1 MTSHIENDKLMN
13 DISTIQSEND
23 CLYYDFTKGD
33 MEQQKHKLQQLQQR
47 CQQQTLQQ
55 QQPLNNPPH

>member
-1 MTSHIENDKLMN
+1 MN
-13 DISTIQSEND
+13 EMSIIQSEKN

>member
-13 DISTIQSEND
+13 DMSTIQSENN

>member
-1 MTSHIENDKLMN
+1 MN
-13 DISTIQSEND
+13 DMSTIQSVNN

-33 MEQQKHKLQQLQQR
+33 MEQQKHKLQQLQQQ

>member
-1 MTSHIENDKLMN
+1 MTSPIENDKLMS
-13 DISTIQSEND
+13 IIQSENN

>member
-1 MTSHIENDKLMN
+1 MN
-13 DISTIQSEND
+13 DMSIIQSENN

-55 QQPLNNPPH
+55 QQSTALKSKSNSKSKY

>member
-1 MTSHIENDKLMN
+1 MINSCMN
-13 DISTIQSEND
+13 DMSTIQSENN

-55 QQPLNNPPH
+55 QQPFNNPPH

>member
-1 MTSHIENDKLMN
+1 MASHIENDKLMN
-13 DISTIQSEND
+13 DMSIIQIENN

>member
-1 MTSHIENDKLMN
+1 MN
-13 DISTIQSEND
+13 EMSIIQSENN

-55 QQPLNNPPH
+55 QQPFNNPPH

>member
-1 MTSHIENDKLMN
+1 MN
-13 DISTIQSEND
+13 DMSTIQSENN

-33 MEQQKHKLQQLQQR
+33 MEQQNKLQQLQQR

>member
-1 MTSHIENDKLMN
+1 MN
-13 DISTIQSEND
+13 DMSTIQSENN
-23 CLYYDFTKGD
+23 CLYYHFTKGD

>member
-1 MTSHIENDKLMN
+1 MASHIENDKLMN
-13 DISTIQSEND
+13 DMSIVQSENN

>member
-13 DISTIQSEND
+13 DISTIQSENN

-47 CQQQTLQQ
+47 CQ
-55 QQPLNNPPH
+55 

>member
-13 DISTIQSEND
+13 DMSTIQSENN

-55 QQPLNNPPH
+55 QQPFNNPPH

>member
-13 DISTIQSEND
+13 DMSTIQSVNN